1 MAAEQ
6 TLTPLLT
13 YVIKANKAY
22 PATTILYNLANFIEG
37 PVFMIER
44 TNITPVGGLLNNAP
58 INNNFYDCY
67 DRERSFLFTVDG
79 EGFQAIQSG
88 GAPS

>member
-13 YVIKANKAY
+13 YVIKGSKAY
-22 PATTILYNLANFIEG
+22 PATTILYNLGNFIEG
-37 PVFMIER
+37 PVFMVER
-44 TNITPVGGLLNNAP
+44 TNITPVGGLLGDSP

-79 EGFQAIQSG
+79 EGYQAIQSG
-88 GAPS
+88 GISS